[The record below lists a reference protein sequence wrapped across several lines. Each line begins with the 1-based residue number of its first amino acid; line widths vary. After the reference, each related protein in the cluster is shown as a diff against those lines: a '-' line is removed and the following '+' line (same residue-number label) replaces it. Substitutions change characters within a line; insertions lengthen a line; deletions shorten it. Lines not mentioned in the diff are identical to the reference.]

1 MAWAMMSREQRYLLD
16 LQGFL
21 VVESALSASE
31 LSAAREAMD
40 RLSGGIFHG
49 QPPLPLSVL
58 GLMLGHVPRRT
69 LTRTLTLTL
78 ALTLILTPE
87 P

>member
-1 MAWAMMSREQRYLLD
+1 MH
-16 LQGFL
+16 
-21 VVESALSASE
+21 VHVPSALCPGEHPQLCECAIVCV
-31 LSAAREAMD
+31 AAHR
-40 RLSGGIFHG
+40 GGHG

-78 ALTLILTPE
+78 TPTRSQT
-87 P
+87 PPARQRQP